1 MAKTKLVCVR
11 LDLELARELRVYA
24 AENATTAQAILEA
37 AVIATVRRRRT
48 IKAAPIANAK

>member
-24 AENATTAQAILEA
+24 AEHETTTQAILEA
-37 AVIATVRRRRT
+37 AVIARIRGRRVAKT
-48 IKAAPIANAK
+48 PALANE